1 MLPQTQI
8 IINALQKGTATVGNG
23 EERAYGWGDCK
34 PDVGRRPEVH
44 GLGALLEHVNVRLLN
59 IAIIFSTQLS
69 RENVKQ
75 FTKLRNFCFSA
86 APIQM
91 ALCVW
96 LMYEEIGYAAFAGLA
111 VLIVSLPLN
120 AGVSGFLRTY
130 QIDQM
135 KQKDGRVKL
144 MNEILG
150 GIKVLK
156 LYAWE
161 KSFIKQI
168 LDIRDNS
175 NRFSR
180 K

>member
-1 MLPQTQI
+1 M
-8 IINALQKGTATVGNG
+8 G
-23 EERAYGWGDCK
+23 
-34 PDVGRRPEVH
+34 
-44 GLGALLEHVNVRLLN
+44 
-59 IAIIFSTQLS
+59 
-69 RENVKQ
+69 
-75 FTKLRNFCFSA
+75 
-86 APIQM
+86 
-91 ALCVW
+91 LCVW
-96 LMYEEIGYAAFAGLA
+96 LMYEEIGAATFAGLA

-161 KSFIKQI
+161 KSFISQI
-168 LDIRDNS
+168 LDIRDIS

-180 K
+180 KGYFKEN

>member
-1 MLPQTQI
+1 MHHPFI
-8 IINALQKGTATVGNG
+8 
-23 EERAYGWGDCK
+23 
-34 PDVGRRPEVH
+34 
-44 GLGALLEHVNVRLLN
+44 LLDNNKV
-59 IAIIFSTQLS
+59 IS
-69 RENVKQ
+69 
-75 FTKLRNFCFSA
+75 CFSA

-91 ALCVW
+91 ILCGV
-96 LMYEEIGYAAFAGLA
+96 LMYLEIGAAMFAGVA
-111 VLIVSLPLN
+111 VIIVAIPLN

-161 KSFIKQI
+161 KSFINQI
-168 LDIRDNS
+168 LDIRDIS
-175 NRFSR
+175 NGFSR
-180 K
+180 